1 MPKKVEHAP
10 VTVRHFLADG
20 REVDSIEG
28 HVIPEN
34 HPFYRTYARI
44 LMNIA
49 ERQAKAEAEAK
60 NSVV

>member
-10 VTVRHFLADG
+10 VTFRHILADG

-28 HVIPEN
+28 HVIPEG

-44 LMNIA
+44 LVNIA
-49 ERQAKAEAEAK
+49 ERKAKAEEAK
-60 NSVV
+60 NNVV